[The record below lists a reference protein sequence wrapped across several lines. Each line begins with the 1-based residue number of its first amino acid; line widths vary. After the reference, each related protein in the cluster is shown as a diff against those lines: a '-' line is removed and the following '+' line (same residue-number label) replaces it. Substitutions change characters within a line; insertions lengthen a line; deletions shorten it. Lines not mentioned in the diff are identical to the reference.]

1 MNYFIIVNGAQQGP
15 YTIEELR
22 QRHIDS
28 ATLVWT
34 EGMAQWT
41 PAWQVEDLRT
51 LFNGNADNGLDGI
64 PTPPPMPGDM
74 NGTGYN
80 NAAGNAF
87 AAGNAQYAQ
96 GPTQAT
102 AANQQGTK
110 PAKKSMKVGTWIL
123 AAVVAL
129 LLVMAM
135 TNPSRDAHK
144 QTVKQ
149 NITNGVEKGLSQ
161 SEGESSDNPF
171 QAFGTAM
178 IKALATPFVNAA
190 IDNMLQY
197 HNYLFWSTTT
207 IDLPDTD
214 SDSVIKAKSV
224 RTSLGIFGKVFTS
237 DEDDVAKAISNV
249 VNDGNSTSDQS
260 AVTDNTDDNTDAPS
274 ATDNVDDNTDDF
286 ASQVTDSVL
295 SIGTKVGKNVA
306 KQVGHKVGQQI
317 KKEIRQ
323 NTDSTTA
330 SGLNKIVDAVESFL
344 KGL

>member
-28 ATLVWT
+28 STLVWT

-41 PAWQVEDLRT
+41 PAWQVEELRT
-51 LFNGNADNGLDGI
+51 LFNENADNSLDGI

-74 NGTGYN
+74 NGAGYN
-80 NAAGNAF
+80 S
-87 AAGNAQYAQ
+87 AAGNAQYGQ
-96 GPTQAT
+96 GAGQPT
-102 AANQQGTK
+102 AANVQPAP
-110 PAKKSMKVGTWIL
+110 PAKKSMKMGTWIG
-123 AAVVAL
+123 AAVMAL

-135 TNPSRDAHK
+135 TNPSIDTHK
-144 QTVKQ
+144 QIVKE
-149 NITNGVEKGLSQ
+149 NITNGVEKGLS
-161 SEGESSDNPF
+161 ESDSDANGNPL

-178 IKALATPFVNAA
+178 VKAMATPFVNAA

-214 SDSVIKAKSV
+214 TNEVLKAKTV
-224 RTSLGIFGKVFTS
+224 RTSFGIFGKVFTS
-237 DEDDVAKAISNV
+237 DEDNVAKAISKV
-249 VNDGNSTSDQS
+249 VNEGNTTSDQS
-260 AVTDNTDDNTDAPS
+260 AATDDNNDDTDASS
-274 ATDNVDDNTDDF
+274 ATDNVDDNNDDF

-295 SIGTKVGKNVA
+295 SIGTKVGKSVA
-306 KQVGHKVGQQI
+306 KQVGHEVGRQI
-317 KKEIRQ
+317 KKELRQ

-330 SGLNKIVDAVESFL
+330 SGLGKIVDAVESFL